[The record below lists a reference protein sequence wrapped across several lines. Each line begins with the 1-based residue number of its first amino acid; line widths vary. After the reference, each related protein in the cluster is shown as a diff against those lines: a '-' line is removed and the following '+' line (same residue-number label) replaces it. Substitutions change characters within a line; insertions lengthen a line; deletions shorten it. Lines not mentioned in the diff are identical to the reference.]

1 MNQKTRITYFK
12 AIGFSIFILYFS
24 ACCLKTNG
32 SSQKAL
38 EGATLV
44 PVDEVSHPLIKMDID
59 LIKIVLTPKDLAG
72 LFLPTYSISQTNDD
86 AEVKGILVTYQ
97 TESIPH
103 TLAFAK
109 GFSTRIEIYKTAS
122 AAIGSF
128 KKAESNES
136 ETAILINK
144 IGEESLATLG
154 EISTPEGFVVPG
166 RKYSLLFRHRN
177 AIVSITIKIN
187 QTLPPQRL
195 EALGTLVL
203 DRLKSTYQ

>member
-1 MNQKTRITYFK
+1 MNRKTSITYFK
-12 AIGFSIFILYFS
+12 AIGFSIFVLYFS
-24 ACCLKTNG
+24 GCCLKTNG

-44 PVDEVSHPLIKMDID
+44 PVDAVSHPLLRMDID
-59 LIKIVLTPKDLAG
+59 LTKIVLTPKDLAG
-72 LFLPTYSISQTNDD
+72 LFPPTYSISQKKDD

-109 GFSTRIEIYKTAS
+109 GFSTRIEIYKTVS
-122 AAIGSF
+122 AAVDSF
-128 KKAESNES
+128 GKAASNGAEN
-136 ETAILINK
+136 TILPGK

-166 RKYSLLFRHRN
+166 EKYSLIFRHRN
-177 AIVSITIKIN
+177 AIVSITIKIK

-203 DRLKSTYQ
+203 DRLKSTYP